1 MGSRFYL
8 FVILF
13 HVLASL
19 HAQPRLDEFAFPDSV
34 VCTRFHIGLA
44 IGLYSG
50 ITYGL
55 QEARGAYDWK
65 NSVVAGA
72 LTGAALVL
80 TCEDASHEQVIHY
93 AITGA
98 ALSTA
103 VNLLAGVLTNWASE
117 FLWERR

>member
-8 FVILF
+8 FMILF

-19 HAQPRLDEFAFPDSV
+19 HAQPRL
-34 VCTRFHIGLA
+34 RLA

-55 QEARGAYDWK
+55 QEARGAHDWK

-80 TCEDASHEQVIHY
+80 TCKDASHEQVIHC
-93 AITGA
+93 AITGV

-103 VNLLAGVLTNWASE
+103 VNLLTGPHLV
-117 FLWERR
+117 